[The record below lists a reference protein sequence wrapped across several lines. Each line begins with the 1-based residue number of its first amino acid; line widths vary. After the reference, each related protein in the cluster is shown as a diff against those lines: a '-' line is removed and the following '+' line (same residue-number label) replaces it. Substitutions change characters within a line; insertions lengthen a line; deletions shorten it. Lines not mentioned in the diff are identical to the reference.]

1 MEISDKSESQNN
13 KDQKIIIKE
22 ESILKQAGD
31 NNNFGLINNEV
42 KPSDYN
48 IDETLPDENKIG
60 KKCKLYK
67 PVGNTLFLFL
77 DKFSNP
83 IFIIG
88 PQWPVF
94 ICLITVISLIMLF
107 LYLKYWSLYGFY
119 TKLIGGMLYWTF
131 IISYI
136 YTSLINPGYPR
147 NTIGRSFGIPKNDY
161 YYCEYCKFYLK
172 KCSYSSHCEICQIC
186 IEKHDHHCFW
196 TGHCIGKNNKISFVI
211 FIISVFCLIFYFS
224 YALYE
229 GLVKN

>member
-77 DKFSNP
+77 DKYSNP

-88 PQWPVF
+88 VNLLLAPALPMFQRFQGIGRDNNLV
-94 ICLITVISLIMLF
+94 MLPPEVQF
-107 LYLKYWSLYGFY
+107 LLGFY
-119 TKLIGGMLYWTF
+119 L
-131 IISYI
+131 
-136 YTSLINPGYPR
+136 
-147 NTIGRSFGIPKNDY
+147 
-161 YYCEYCKFYLK
+161 
-172 KCSYSSHCEICQIC
+172 
-186 IEKHDHHCFW
+186 
-196 TGHCIGKNNKISFVI
+196 
-211 FIISVFCLIFYFS
+211 
-224 YALYE
+224 
-229 GLVKN
+229 